1 MLYIRCLKANCFI
14 YLDFN
19 LLERILNDR
28 LFFSATKRNV
38 KPIGDVLS
46 VLLRSSRQP
55 GTQVLEIASGS
66 GEHAVQWQQRFAHLQ
81 WQASDSDPAHVA
93 SINAWRAH
101 YQLSN
106 MPNAILLAADAERW
120 NIAADWVVCINLIHI
135 APWTACLG
143 LLKNASFSLS
153 SGGMLILYG
162 PFKVAGYMTHSNQ
175 QFDLSLQLQNPQWGV
190 RDIEQV
196 QQQAK
201 PFGLSLFRL
210 FEMPANN
217 LMVCFTKN

>member
-1 MLYIRCLKANCFI
+1 M
-14 YLDFN
+14 
-19 LLERILNDR
+19 NDR
-28 LFFSATKRNV
+28 LFFPATQRNV

-46 VLLRSSRQP
+46 VLLRSSRRP
-55 GTQVLEIASGS
+55 CTQVLEIASGS

-120 NIAADWVVCINLIHI
+120 NIAADLVVCINLIHI
-135 APWTACLG
+135 APWAACLG
-143 LLKNASFSLS
+143 MLKNASCSLAP
-153 SGGMLILYG
+153 GGLLIMYG
-162 PFKVAGYMTHSNQ
+162 PFKVAGNMTDSNR
-175 QFDLSLQLQNPQWGV
+175 QFDLSLQSQNSQWGV

-196 QQQAK
+196 QLHAK
-201 PFGLSLFRL
+201 QFGLSLFRL

-217 LMVCFTKN
+217 LMICFIKS